1 MSAYADLACK
11 VCKGAGRTLHFPADA
26 PPYAVECECTRVRRR
41 LADLDMGWAGV
52 SLVPTLKSSPLS
64 KLLDSNVW
72 ITGGDSILRSHLK
85 TTFLPTK
92 RAFRVATDSDL
103 MGAWL
108 ATAASE
114 EIFDLDARG
123 ESAKAATLPDLVMP
137 PDVLVIRL
145 GVKSARNSAM
155 GEVLAEALLLRLHR
169 LRPVWVVDSKVQPYS
184 PGHLA
189 FSPTVSE
196 LLAGFERVDLEKPA
210 RAADPPIRTL
220 APSVPPP
227 PPATAPEEEAP
238 AGGKGTPSMLMK
250 MIEDG
255 EKGSPKAKGPA
266 RGKGLRG

>member
-11 VCKGAGRTLHFPADA
+11 VCKGAGRTLHFPSDA

-72 ITGGDSILRSHLK
+72 ITGGDTILRSHLK

-227 PPATAPEEEAP
+227 SPATAPEEEAP

>member
-11 VCKGAGRTLHFPADA
+11 VCKGVGRTLHFPPDA
-26 PPYAVECECTRVRRR
+26 PPYAVECECTKARRR

-52 SLVPTLKSSPLS
+52 SLVPTLKGSPLA

-72 ITGGDSILRSHLK
+72 ITAGDSLLRSHLK

-92 RAFRVATDSDL
+92 RSFRVVTDSDL

-123 ESAKAATLPDLVMP
+123 ESSKAASLPDLVMP
-137 PDVLVIRL
+137 PDVLIIRL

-169 LRPVWVVDSKVQPYS
+169 LRTVWVVDSKVQPYS

-189 FSPTVSE
+189 FSSTVSE
-196 LLAGFERVDLEKPA
+196 LLGSFERADLEKPA
-210 RAADPPIRTL
+210 RSEDPPIRTL
-220 APSVPPP
+220 APSKPPRA
-227 PPATAPEEEAP
+227 PAPAEDPEEP
-238 AGGKGTPSMLMK
+238 AGLSGGGKGTPSMLMK
-250 MIEDG
+250 MVEDDG
-255 EKGSPKAKGPA
+255 KLTRA
-266 RGKGLRG
+266 RKRGIR